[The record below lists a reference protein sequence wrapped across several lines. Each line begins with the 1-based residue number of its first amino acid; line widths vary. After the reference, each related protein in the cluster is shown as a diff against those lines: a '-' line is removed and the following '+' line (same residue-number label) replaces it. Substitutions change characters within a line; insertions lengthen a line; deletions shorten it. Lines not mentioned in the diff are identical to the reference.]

1 MSFVASVETDDG
13 SANESEKNEASE
25 TVAVF
30 GGSFNPPHVAH
41 QLACVLA
48 RSTRG
53 ADRVLVV
60 PTYQHP
66 FAKTLAP
73 YDDRLAMCE
82 ACMGHLPGVGISRV
96 EAELGGESRT
106 LRTLEHLTKVM
117 PKARLRLLV
126 GADILLEA
134 NKWHGWDRIVE
145 LAPPM
150 VLGRVGVSHP
160 DAPLPVLPDVS
171 STRVRR
177 ALASRG
183 DDSAELRDLVPSAV
197 LAYARAR
204 DLYR

>member
-1 MSFVASVETDDG
+1 MVPV
-13 SANESEKNEASE
+13 NEREMVGARE

-48 RSTRG
+48 CSTRG
-53 ADRVLVV
+53 ASRVLVV

-73 YDDRLAMCE
+73 YEDRLAMCE
-82 ACMGHLPGVGISRV
+82 ACMGHLPGVEISRV

-106 LRTLEHLTKVM
+106 LRTLEHLTKAM
-117 PKARLRLLV
+117 PAASLRLLV

-134 NKWHGWDRIVE
+134 NKWHGWDRIVS

-150 VLGRVGVSHP
+150 VLGRVGVTHP
-160 DAPLPVLPDVS
+160 EAPLPVLPDVS

-177 ALASRG
+177 ALAALAHAGESEN
-183 DDSAELRDLVPSAV
+183 AELRDLVPTAV
-197 LAYARAR
+197 LEYARAR
-204 DLYR
+204 GLYT